1 MEAKIECDLIFIR
14 AAEEIAGLSWK
25 AGEGP
30 TGQRIEGKALTA
42 LIAER
47 VHL

>member
-25 AGEGP
+25 QDVLHVP
-30 TGQRIEGKALTA
+30 
-42 LIAER
+42 
-47 VHL
+47 V

>member
-30 TGQRIEGKALTA
+30 LGKESRGNL
-42 LIAER
+42 
-47 VHL
+47 